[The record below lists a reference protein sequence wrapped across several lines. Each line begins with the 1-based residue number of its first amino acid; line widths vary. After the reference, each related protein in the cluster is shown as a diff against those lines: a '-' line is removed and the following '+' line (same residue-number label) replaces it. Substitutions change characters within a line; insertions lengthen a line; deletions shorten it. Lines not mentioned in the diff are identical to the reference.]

1 MASEEPGSL
10 LIQFARA
17 PIVGRVKTRMV
28 PALSP
33 EQACDLHC
41 RLVLRTSGMLVR
53 AALGPVHLAVAG
65 DLGYPLFR
73 ECLELG
79 VSSLEPQRG
88 VDLGQ
93 RMYHAID
100 RGLDRYSRVVLVGSD
115 CPDLDAGYLA
125 RAVAGLNRVPVVL
138 GPANDGGYVLVAVR
152 VRNAQMFREIPWG
165 TPEVLEAT
173 RRRLQESGVAWIELE
188 SLADIDRPEDLA
200 GWQDLL
206 PQP

>member
-1 MASEEPGSL
+1 MATERAGNL

-17 PIVGRVKTRMV
+17 PLVGRVKTRMV
-28 PALSP
+28 PALTP

-53 AALGPVHLAVAG
+53 ASLGPVHLAVAG

-79 VSSLEPQRG
+79 VSSLEHQRG
-88 VDLGQ
+88 IDLGQ
-93 RMYHAID
+93 RMQHAID

-115 CPDLDAGYLA
+115 CPAMDAGYLA
-125 RAVAGLNRVPVVL
+125 RAAAGLDHAPVVL
-138 GPANDGGYVLVAVR
+138 GPADDGGYVLVAAR
-152 VRNAQMFREIPWG
+152 VKHSRMFEGVPWG
-165 TPEVLEAT
+165 TSEVLAT
-173 RRRLQESGVAWIELE
+173 TRSRLEESDTDWLELE

-200 GWQDLL
+200 GWGHLL
-206 PQP
+206 SQS

>member
-1 MASEEPGSL
+1 M
-10 LIQFARA
+10 
-17 PIVGRVKTRMV
+17 
-28 PALSP
+28 
-33 EQACDLHC
+33 
-41 RLVLRTSGMLVR
+41 
-53 AALGPVHLAVAG
+53 
-65 DLGYPLFR
+65 
-73 ECLELG
+73 
-79 VSSLEPQRG
+79 
-88 VDLGQ
+88 
-93 RMYHAID
+93 
-100 RGLDRYSRVVLVGSD
+100 GSD

-165 TPEVLEAT
+165 TPEVLAAT